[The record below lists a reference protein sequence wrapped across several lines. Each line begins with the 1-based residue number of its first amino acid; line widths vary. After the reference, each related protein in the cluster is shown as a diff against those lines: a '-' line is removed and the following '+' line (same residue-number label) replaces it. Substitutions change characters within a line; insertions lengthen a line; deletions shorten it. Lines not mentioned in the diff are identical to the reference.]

1 MEDWKKIRL
10 GDIVEVAS
18 GFSYKGE
25 YIGSGRSI
33 LLGMGCVSFKEKFL
47 MSGARPYS
55 GESPDRFHA
64 QPGDIVLATRQQSEN
79 LPILG
84 MPAILPDSLSGHDV
98 IVGANLYRI
107 INNSEIENRF
117 LYLQLKTPH
126 YLDHIN
132 KCKTG
137 TTVRMI
143 TKKNIE
149 DYVFLCPPKE
159 VREKIVSMLWN
170 IEDKIDLNKRIN
182 HNLEQQAQALYKS
195 WFVDFEPFRDGKFV
209 ESELGMI
216 PEGWR
221 VGTLS
226 EISSIT
232 MGQSPSGTSFNEVG
246 DGIVFYQGRT
256 EFGNRFPSIRLYTTE
271 PARFAEKFSVLLSVR
286 APVGDINIAKEKC
299 CIGRGLASIHGLFQ
313 SFVYYTVG
321 SLKPVLNRFNG
332 EGTVFGSIN
341 RKELEG
347 LKIIVPPV
355 IIQEDFNCIVSKYDR
370 DIYDR
375 CSENETLCQLRDKIL
390 PKLMSGELKISDL
403 TC

>member
-1 MEDWKKIRL
+1 MELSNICEYSSKRIDSSLLSVENYVSTENMMQNKGGITLAAKVPVENSVEFL
-10 GDIVEVAS
+10 PGDILIS
-18 GFSYKGE
+18 NIRPYFRKIWLSDKKGGCSSDVLCIRALPGTDST
-25 YIGSGRSI
+25 YLYY
-33 LLGMGCVSFKEKFL
+33 LLSQDSFFDYV
-47 MSGARPYS
+47 MSGAKGCKMPR
-55 GESPDRFHA
+55 
-64 QPGDIVLATRQQSEN
+64 GDKSQIMQWDVD
-79 LPILG
+79 LPNFEEQHRIASILKS
-84 MPAILPDSLSGHDV
+84 ID
-98 IVGANLYRI
+98 
-107 INNSEIENRF
+107 
-117 LYLQLKTPH
+117 
-126 YLDHIN
+126 
-132 KCKTG
+132 
-137 TTVRMI
+137 
-143 TKKNIE
+143 
-149 DYVFLCPPKE
+149 
-159 VREKIVSMLWN
+159 
-170 IEDKIDLNKRIN
+170 DKIQLNNRIN

>member
-1 MEDWKKIRL
+1 ML
-10 GDIVEVAS
+10 AV
-18 GFSYKGE
+18 
-25 YIGSGRSI
+25 RSNI
-33 LLGMGCVSFKEKFL
+33 SRGNRSLRQK
-47 MSGARPYS
+47 
-55 GESPDRFHA
+55 A
-64 QPGDIVLATRQQSEN
+64 QG
-79 LPILG
+79 
-84 MPAILPDSLSGHDV
+84 
-98 IVGANLYRI
+98 
-107 INNSEIENRF
+107 
-117 LYLQLKTPH
+117 
-126 YLDHIN
+126 
-132 KCKTG
+132 
-137 TTVRMI
+137 
-143 TKKNIE
+143 
-149 DYVFLCPPKE
+149 
-159 VREKIVSMLWN
+159 
-170 IEDKIDLNKRIN
+170 N
-182 HNLEQQAQALYKS
+182 HNLEEQAQALYKS
-195 WFVDFEPFRDGKFV
+195 WFVDFEPFRGGKFV
-209 ESELGMI
+209 DSELGMI

-299 CIGRGLASIHGLFQ
+299 CIGRGLASILGLFQ

-347 LKIIVPPV
+347 LKIIVPPA
-355 IIQEDFNCIVSKYDR
+355 IIQEDFNSIASKYDR

-390 PKLMSGELKISDL
+390 PKLMSGDLKINDL

>member
-1 MEDWKKIRL
+1 MFLYYFLLSQIGQKEIQ
-10 GDIVEVAS
+10 
-18 GFSYKGE
+18 KG
-25 YIGSGRSI
+25 
-33 LLGMGCVSFKEKFL
+33 
-47 MSGARPYS
+47 
-55 GESPDRFHA
+55 
-64 QPGDIVLATRQQSEN
+64 
-79 LPILG
+79 
-84 MPAILPDSLSGHDV
+84 
-98 IVGANLYRI
+98 IVGAVQPKLPI
-107 INNSEIENRF
+107 
-117 LYLQLKTPH
+117 
-126 YLDHIN
+126 
-132 KCKTG
+132 
-137 TTVRMI
+137 
-143 TKKNIE
+143 KNIQ
-149 DYVFLCPPKE
+149 DITI
-159 VREKIVSMLWN
+159 KIPSITGQERIAKVLSS
-170 IEDKIDLNKRIN
+170 IDDKIELNNRIN
-182 HNLEQQAQALYKS
+182 HNLEEQAQALYKS
-195 WFVDFEPFRDGKFV
+195 WFVDFEPFRGGNFV
-209 ESELGMI
+209 DSELGMI

-347 LKIIVPPV
+347 LKIIVPPA
-355 IIQEDFNCIVSKYDR
+355 IIQEDFNSIVSIYDR

-390 PKLMSGELKISDL
+390 PKLMSGELKINDL

>member
-1 MEDWKKIRL
+1 
-10 GDIVEVAS
+10 
-18 GFSYKGE
+18 
-25 YIGSGRSI
+25 
-33 LLGMGCVSFKEKFL
+33 
-47 MSGARPYS
+47 
-55 GESPDRFHA
+55 
-64 QPGDIVLATRQQSEN
+64 
-79 LPILG
+79 
-84 MPAILPDSLSGHDV
+84 
-98 IVGANLYRI
+98 
-107 INNSEIENRF
+107 
-117 LYLQLKTPH
+117 
-126 YLDHIN
+126 
-132 KCKTG
+132 
-137 TTVRMI
+137 
-143 TKKNIE
+143 
-149 DYVFLCPPKE
+149 
-159 VREKIVSMLWN
+159 
-170 IEDKIDLNKRIN
+170 
-182 HNLEQQAQALYKS
+182 
-195 WFVDFEPFRDGKFV
+195 
-209 ESELGMI
+209 MI

-299 CIGRGLASIHGLFQ
+299 CIGRGLASILGLFQ

-347 LKIIVPPV
+347 LKIIVPPA
-355 IIQEDFNCIVSKYDR
+355 IIQEDFNSIVSKYDR

-375 CSENETLCQLRDKIL
+375 SSENETLCQLRDKIL
-390 PKLMSGELKISDL
+390 PKLMSGELKINDL

>member
-1 MEDWKKIRL
+1 ML
-10 GDIVEVAS
+10 AV
-18 GFSYKGE
+18 
-25 YIGSGRSI
+25 RSNI
-33 LLGMGCVSFKEKFL
+33 SRGNRTL
-47 MSGARPYS
+47 
-55 GESPDRFHA
+55 
-64 QPGDIVLATRQQSEN
+64 RQKA
-79 LPILG
+79 L
-84 MPAILPDSLSGHDV
+84 
-98 IVGANLYRI
+98 R
-107 INNSEIENRF
+107 
-117 LYLQLKTPH
+117 
-126 YLDHIN
+126 
-132 KCKTG
+132 
-137 TTVRMI
+137 
-143 TKKNIE
+143 
-149 DYVFLCPPKE
+149 
-159 VREKIVSMLWN
+159 
-170 IEDKIDLNKRIN
+170 N
-182 HNLEQQAQALYKS
+182 HNLEEQAQALYKS
-195 WFVDFEPFRDGKFV
+195 WFVDFEPFRGGNFV
-209 ESELGMI
+209 DSELGLI

-347 LKIIVPPV
+347 LKIIVPPA
-355 IIQEDFNCIVSKYDR
+355 IIQEDFNSIASKYDR

-390 PKLMSGELKISDL
+390 PKLMSGELKINDL

>member
-1 MEDWKKIRL
+1 MEISKICKYITSRIDSASLNVDNYISTENMMQNRGGVISASKVPKENAIEFKPGDILVSNIRPYFKKIWFADRYGGCSSDVL
-10 GDIVEVAS
+10 CIRALEGTDSV
-18 GFSYKGE
+18 YL
-25 YIGSGRSI
+25 YY
-33 LLGMGCVSFKEKFL
+33 LLSQDTFFDHV
-47 MSGARPYS
+47 MSGAKGCKMPR
-55 GESPDRFHA
+55 
-64 QPGDIVLATRQQSEN
+64 GDKNQIMRWEVD
-79 LPILG
+79 
-84 MPAILPDSLSGHDV
+84 LPD
-98 IVGANLYRI
+98 IKEQKRI
-107 INNSEIENRF
+107 G
-117 LYLQLKTPH
+117 QMLKSI
-126 YLDHIN
+126 D
-132 KCKTG
+132 
-137 TTVRMI
+137 
-143 TKKNIE
+143 
-149 DYVFLCPPKE
+149 
-159 VREKIVSMLWN
+159 
-170 IEDKIDLNKRIN
+170 DKILLNNQIN
-182 HNLEQQAQALYKS
+182 HNLEEQAQALYKS
-195 WFVDFEPFRDGKFV
+195 WFVDFEPFRGGNFV
-209 ESELGMI
+209 DSELGLI

-256 EFGNRFPSIRLYTTE
+256 EFGSRFPSIRLYTTE

-347 LKIIVPPV
+347 LKIIVPPA
-355 IIQEDFNCIVSKYDR
+355 IIQEDFNSIVSIYDR

-375 CSENETLCQLRDKIL
+375 CSENETLCQLRDKML
-390 PKLMSGELKISDL
+390 PKLMSGELKINDL